1 MILRRCL
8 IGAAVI
14 AAIYV
19 ANLLGGFGLTFAPP
33 GWRVP
38 LLRPALLQIRGGGSA
53 TRSAPLP
60 AERQSRAT
68 QAAAP
73 PLEPAGAAVSIDART
88 RVPATPPAGQHAAQ
102 SSSVSASLNAQRGA
116 AGASA
121 SAPLAA
127 KTPAGGAAASSAPTS
142 TAPASGAPASGAP
155 ASQPAVGPAGQSGND
170 AHGAAAPQPF
180 GFASVV
186 QLAQERASKPY
197 RDRSPALP
205 DRLAHLSYDQYQ
217 SIRFRPHFALWR
229 NQSLFEV
236 QFFQR
241 GFNFDRRVE
250 ISEVV
255 NGVVH
260 AIRYNPAWFDFG
272 KMPDLA
278 RHMPASLGFAGFRIH
293 YPLQTP
299 TYKDELIAFLGASY
313 FRVLGRNT
321 VYGLSARGLA
331 IDTGATSGEE
341 FPWFTDFWLVRP
353 AQPEQ
358 RTLTIYALLD
368 SPSVAGAYQF
378 VILPGSVTQ
387 VTVASELFPRKHI
400 AKLGVAPLT
409 SMFLYG
415 EDPSGHRFKDF
426 RPEVHDSD
434 GLSMQTGGGEWL
446 WRPLINPADLEV
458 NRFMDQHPRGFGLS
472 QRDREFAH
480 YRDTQTQFQRMPSY
494 WVQPLGD
501 WGKGGVELVEIPSDE
516 EIHDN
521 IVAYWVPSQSV
532 DRGKPLRFDY
542 LLSAYTDSSRWP
554 PGGRAIATLTGD
566 FAIGGDKP
574 TDGSREVMIDYSGGD
589 LDGLDGTQ
597 PLKGNVS
604 ANGGSVDR
612 IVVQKIPE
620 TGHWRVTFRVTPAKP
635 KQPVDLKCYLTL
647 YGEALSETWIYQLP
661 T

>member
-1 MILRRCL
+1 MIWRRCL
-8 IGAAVI
+8 IGAVVI

-19 ANLLGGFGLTFAPP
+19 ANLLGGFGLTFPP
-33 GWRVP
+33 PWRHGAA
-38 LLRPALLQIRGGGSA
+38 LRPALLRMTGGTA
-53 TRSAPLP
+53 RRPARVP
-60 AERQSRAT
+60 AERSSEGTEPARTPQQGNPAGAAAPAVSPAAS
-68 QAAAP
+68 QASAAPASASSLSSSAAGAAAAPGAAPEPALGAAQPSLPAALPAAAP
-73 PLEPAGAAVSIDART
+73 PDQAGT
-88 RVPATPPAGQHAAQ
+88 AT
-102 SSSVSASLNAQRGA
+102 
-116 AGASA
+116 
-121 SAPLAA
+121 
-127 KTPAGGAAASSAPTS
+127 
-142 TAPASGAPASGAP
+142 
-155 ASQPAVGPAGQSGND
+155 
-170 AHGAAAPQPF
+170 HGAAPQPF
-180 GFASVV
+180 DFASVV
-186 QLAQERASKPY
+186 QLARERASKPY

-205 DRLAHLSYDQYQ
+205 QRLAHLTYDQYQ
-217 SIRFRPHFALWR
+217 SIRFRQHFALWR

-255 NGVVH
+255 NGTVH
-260 AIRYNPAWFDFG
+260 PIRYNPAWFDFG
-272 KMPDLA
+272 KMTELS
-278 RHMPASLGFAGFRIH
+278 RHMPASLGFAGFRVH

-313 FRVLGRNT
+313 FRVLGRNE

-331 IDTGATSGEE
+331 IDTGSTSGEE
-341 FPWFTDFWLVRP
+341 FPWFTDFWLVKP
-353 AQPEQ
+353 SQPEQ

-378 VILPGSVTQ
+378 VIVPGSVTQ
-387 VTVASELFPRKHI
+387 VTVSCQLFPRKHI

-415 EDPSGHRFKDF
+415 EDPSGHRFMDF

-434 GLSMQTGGGEWL
+434 GLMMQTGGGQWL
-446 WRPLINPADLEV
+446 WRPLVNPPDLEV

-472 QRDREFAH
+472 QRDRDFSH

-501 WGKGGVELVEIPSDE
+501 WQKGGVELVEIPSDE

-521 IVAYWVPSQSV
+521 IVAYWVPSQPV

-542 LLSAYTDSSRWP
+542 LLSAYMDSSRWP
-554 PGGRAIATLTGD
+554 PGGRAIATLTGE
-566 FAIGGDKP
+566 FAVGGDKP
-574 TDGSREVMIDYSGGD
+574 GDSSREVMIDYSGGE

-597 PLKGNVS
+597 PLRGNVS

-612 IVVQKIPE
+612 IVVQRIPE

-635 KQPVDLKCYLTL
+635 KQAVDLKCYLTL
-647 YGEALSETWIYQLP
+647 YGETLTETWIYQLP

>member
-1 MILRRCL
+1 M
-8 IGAAVI
+8 AVI

-19 ANLLGGFGLTFAPP
+19 ANLLGGFGLTFAPS
-33 GWRVP
+33 WRHVLSRHP
-38 LLRPALLQIRGGGSA
+38 VVLQTAGARAARPAPLPA
-53 TRSAPLP
+53 TRSAAP
-60 AERQSRAT
+60 AQG
-68 QAAAP
+68 AAP
-73 PLEPAGAAVSIDART
+73 PLKPAGAQASIEQHSS
-88 RVPATPPAGQHAAQ
+88 VPVATPPESQD
-102 SSSVSASLNAQRGA
+102 
-116 AGASA
+116 ASA
-121 SAPLAA
+121 SASDPGGTA
-127 KTPAGGAAASSAPTS
+127 PSGQAG
-142 TAPASGAPASGAP
+142 PASGAARGASPPSPSGSQASAAAPGA
-155 ASQPAVGPAGQSGND
+155 AGVRQ
-170 AHGAAAPQPF
+170 GAAAAQPF
-180 GFASVV
+180 GFASVI
-186 QLAQERASKPY
+186 QLAQQRAAQPY
-197 RDRSPALP
+197 RNRSPALP
-205 DRLAHLSYDQYQ
+205 DRLAHLTYDQYQ

-241 GFNFDRRVE
+241 GFTFNRRVE
-250 ISEVV
+250 IAEVV
-255 NGVVH
+255 DGVVH
-260 AIRYNPAWFDFG
+260 PIRYNPVWFDFG
-272 KMPDLA
+272 KMTDLA
-278 RHMPASLGFAGFRIH
+278 RHIPAGLGFAGFRVH

-313 FRVLGRNT
+313 FRVLGRNE

-331 IDTGATSGEE
+331 IDTASTSGEE
-341 FPWFTDFWLVRP
+341 FPWFTDFWLVKP
-353 AQPEQ
+353 SQPEQ

-368 SPSVAGAYQF
+368 SPSIAGAYQF
-378 VILPGSVTQ
+378 VILPGTVTQ
-387 VTVASELFPRKHI
+387 VTVTSELFPRKHI

-434 GLSMQTGGGEWL
+434 GLMMQTGSGEWL
-446 WRPLINPADLEV
+446 WRPLENPADLAV

-472 QRDREFAH
+472 QRDRTFSH
-480 YRDTQTQFQRMPSY
+480 YMDSRSQFERRPSY

-501 WGKGGVELVEIPSDE
+501 WGKGGVELVEIPTDE

-521 IVAYWVPSQSV
+521 IVAYWVPSRPV

-542 LLSAYTDSSRWP
+542 VLSAYLDSPLWP
-554 PGGRAIATLTGD
+554 PGGRAIATRTGA
-566 FAIGGDKP
+566 FAIGGEKP
-574 TDGSREVMIDYSGGD
+574 GDGSQGVMIDFAGGD

-597 PLKGNVS
+597 PLKANVS

-612 IVVQKIPE
+612 IVIQRIPQ
-620 TGHWRVTFRVTPAKP
+620 TGHWRVTFRVVPATP